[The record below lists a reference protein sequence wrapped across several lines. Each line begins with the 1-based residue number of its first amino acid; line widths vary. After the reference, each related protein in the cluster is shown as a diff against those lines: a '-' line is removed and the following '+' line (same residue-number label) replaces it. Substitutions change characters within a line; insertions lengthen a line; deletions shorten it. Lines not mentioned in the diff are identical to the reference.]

1 MSGQNLVHVCLAVH
15 RAIDIITPHLVNAAI
30 LGLVHDVSL
39 LALLHSRGFI
49 EIVFCLIGL

>member
-15 RAIDIITPHLVNAAI
+15 RAIDIITPNLVNAVI

-39 LALLHSRGFI
+39 LALKNNREFFG
-49 EIVFCLIGL
+49 